1 MKIAAFRSEGRH
13 NVPSVAMRDGPARGG
28 TRGGK
33 DQFNWEDVKS
43 DKDRE
48 YYLGHSVKASVGRWQ
63 KGKDLL
69 WYTRG
74 KEGEDAAAAARAEIA
89 AVKAA
94 EERAMAEALG
104 LKPKAEQT
112 NMGLDAREMDALLRK
127 RERGDEDDGAR
138 TRGVGVP
145 GTSGGGGVER
155 ETMPGVGIDGMD
167 AGREPRG
174 AHAESLSRRD
184 AERLIEKARRR
195 QKKDAKKEAK
205 RLKKDAKKARKEERQ
220 RRDTEHRRSRPSYDR
235 GRGQRDLSRSRSRS
249 RSRDSRSS
257 DSDSRSRSRR
267 RD

>member
-1 MKIAAFRSEGRH
+1 M
-13 NVPSVAMRDGPARGG
+13 
-28 TRGGK
+28 
-33 DQFNWEDVKS
+33 KS

-74 KEGEDAAAAARAEIA
+74 KEGDDAAAAARAEIA

-94 EERAMAEALG
+94 EERAMAEAMG
-104 LKPKAEQT
+104 LEPKAEET
-112 NMGLDAREMDALLRK
+112 KTGLNAREMDALLRK
-127 RERGDEDDGAR
+127 RGRGDQDDGVR

-155 ETMPGVGIDGMD
+155 EVMAGVGIEP
-167 AGREPRG
+167 GREPGG
-174 AHAESLSRRD
+174 AETNSLSRRD

-205 RLKKDAKKARKEERQ
+205 RLRKDAKKAKKEER
-220 RRDTEHRRSRPSYDR
+220 RARDKEHRRSNDERRSRLTDDR
-235 GRGQRDLSRSRSRS
+235 GRGSERSRSRDS

-257 DSDSRSRSRR
+257 DSDSRSRSRSRSR
-267 RD
+267 R

>member
-1 MKIAAFRSEGRH
+1 
-13 NVPSVAMRDGPARGG
+13 MRDGPARGG

-33 DQFNWEDVKS
+33 DQFNWDDVKS

-74 KEGEDAAAAARAEIA
+74 KEGDDAAAAARAEIA

-104 LKPKAEQT
+104 LEPKAEET
-112 NMGLDAREMDALLRK
+112 KTGLNAREMDALLRK
-127 RERGDEDDGAR
+127 RGRGDEDDGVR

-155 ETMPGVGIDGMD
+155 EVMAGVGID
-167 AGREPRG
+167 AGREPGG
-174 AHAESLSRRD
+174 AETKSLSRRD

-205 RLKKDAKKARKEERQ
+205 RQKKDAKKAKKEERR
-220 RRDTEHRRSRPSYDR
+220 RRDKEHRRSNDERRSRLTDDR
-235 GRGQRDLSRSRSRS
+235 GREGRRSRS

-257 DSDSRSRSRR
+257 DSDSDSDSRSRSRSRSRR
-267 RD
+267 

>member
-1 MKIAAFRSEGRH
+1 
-13 NVPSVAMRDGPARGG
+13 MRDGPARGG

-33 DQFNWEDVKS
+33 DQFNWDDVKS

-74 KEGEDAAAAARAEIA
+74 KEGDDAAAAARAEIA

-94 EERAMAEALG
+94 EERAMAEAMG
-104 LKPKAEQT
+104 LEPKAEET
-112 NMGLDAREMDALLRK
+112 KTGLNAREMDALLRK
-127 RERGDEDDGAR
+127 RGRGDEDDGVR

-155 ETMPGVGIDGMD
+155 EVMAGVGIEP
-167 AGREPRG
+167 GREPGG
-174 AHAESLSRRD
+174 AETNSLSRRD

-205 RLKKDAKKARKEERQ
+205 RLKKDAKKAKKEER
-220 RRDTEHRRSRPSYDR
+220 RARDKEHRRSNDERRSRLTDDR
-235 GRGQRDLSRSRSRS
+235 GRGRKRS

-257 DSDSRSRSRR
+257 DSRSSDSDSDSRSRSRSR
-267 RD
+267 R

>member
-1 MKIAAFRSEGRH
+1 
-13 NVPSVAMRDGPARGG
+13 MRDGPARGG

-33 DQFNWEDVKS
+33 DQFNWDDVKS

-104 LKPKAEQT
+104 LEPKAEET
-112 NMGLDAREMDALLRK
+112 KRGLDAREMDALLR
-127 RERGDEDDGAR
+127 RRGRGDEDDGMR
-138 TRGVGVP
+138 TRGIGVGVP

-155 ETMPGVGIDGMD
+155 EVMAGVGID
-167 AGREPRG
+167 AAREPG
-174 AHAESLSRRD
+174 GSDPKSLSRRD

-205 RLKKDAKKARKEERQ
+205 RLKKDAKKARKDDRR
-220 RRDTEHRRSRPSYDR
+220 RRDREHRRESRDDGRSRPTDDR
-235 GRGQRDLSRSRSRS
+235 GRERGRSRSRSRS

-257 DSDSRSRSRR
+257 DSDSESRSR
-267 RD
+267 

>member
-1 MKIAAFRSEGRH
+1 
-13 NVPSVAMRDGPARGG
+13 MRDGPARGG

-33 DQFNWEDVKS
+33 DQFNWDDVKS

-104 LKPKAEQT
+104 LEPKAEET
-112 NMGLDAREMDALLRK
+112 KTGLNAREMDALLRK
-127 RERGDEDDGAR
+127 RGRGDEDDGVR

-155 ETMPGVGIDGMD
+155 EVMAGVGID
-167 AGREPRG
+167 AGREPGG
-174 AHAESLSRRD
+174 ADVRSLSQRD
-184 AERLIEKARRR
+184 AERLIDKARRR

-205 RLKKDAKKARKEERQ
+205 RLKRDAKKARKEARRR
-220 RRDTEHRRSRPSYDR
+220 RRDEERRRAPGRKPSDDR
-235 GRGQRDLSRSRSRS
+235 GRGRDRSRS
-249 RSRDSRSS
+249 RSRDSRDSRDSRSRDSRSRSSDS
-257 DSDSRSRSRR
+257 DSDSRSRSHSRR
-267 RD
+267 RG

>member
-1 MKIAAFRSEGRH
+1 M
-13 NVPSVAMRDGPARGG
+13 
-28 TRGGK
+28 T
-33 DQFNWEDVKS
+33 S

-74 KEGEDAAAAARAEIA
+74 KEGDDAAAAARAEIA

-104 LKPKAEQT
+104 LEPKAEET
-112 NMGLDAREMDALLRK
+112 KTGLNAREMDALLRK
-127 RERGDEDDGAR
+127 RGRGDEDDGVR

-155 ETMPGVGIDGMD
+155 EVMAGVGID
-167 AGREPRG
+167 AGREPGG
-174 AHAESLSRRD
+174 AETKSLSRRD
-184 AERLIEKARRR
+184 AERLIEKERRR

-205 RLKKDAKKARKEERQ
+205 RLKKDAKKAKKEER
-220 RRDTEHRRSRPSYDR
+220 DGDKERSRWSDGHRSRLTTISTEGEGGR
-235 GRGQRDLSRSRSRS
+235 GRGARLAVVGLDRTRRAPP
-249 RSRDSRSS
+249 RARAVS
-257 DSDSRSRSRR
+257 DNARGDERKQTI
-267 RD
+267 